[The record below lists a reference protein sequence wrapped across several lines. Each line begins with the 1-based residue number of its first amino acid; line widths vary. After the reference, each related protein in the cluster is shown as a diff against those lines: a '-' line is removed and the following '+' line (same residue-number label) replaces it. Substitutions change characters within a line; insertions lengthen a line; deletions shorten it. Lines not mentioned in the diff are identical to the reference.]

1 MKTETY
7 GKAQADIRIA
17 PELSFGLSCIVA
29 NTSISAGADG
39 KKIIKAGTPLYC
51 TADVRVER
59 DTEMTTTY
67 VASGGSGVQ
76 NKCYGVAM
84 HDIDVTDGNTNAT
97 LLIAGFV
104 DIDMLDTTTA
114 ALITETVKSAIPA
127 IQFIKGDA

>member
-7 GKAQADIRIA
+7 LKAQPDIRIA

-29 NTSISAGADG
+29 QTDVVAGSDG

-51 TADVRVER
+51 TKDVRVNR
-59 DTEMTTTY
+59 DTAMGITY
-67 VASGGSGVQ
+67 VASGGDGVQ

-84 HDIDVTDGNTNAT
+84 HDIDVTDGSTNAT

-104 DIDMLDTTTA
+104 DIDMLDA
-114 ALITETVKSAIPA
+114 SVVLLLTETVKSSIPA